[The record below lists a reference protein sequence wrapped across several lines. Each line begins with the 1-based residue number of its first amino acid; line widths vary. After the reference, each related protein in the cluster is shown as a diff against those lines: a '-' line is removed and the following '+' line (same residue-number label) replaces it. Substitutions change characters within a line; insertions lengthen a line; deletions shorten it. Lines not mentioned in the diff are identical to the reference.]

1 MMTRTWLDLPDRP
14 LSRDSSQAAERERAK
29 TTGSSEEEKD
39 AGSHYNAKTD
49 DWPVAGGSF
58 LEHSQY
64 FSASSLLT
72 VSSRTGVLTYIQP
85 SHLPPFQPH
94 RHDLTQR
101 WQISQTWK
109 KREAGCHKPSNYGGG
124 GRRDVVVCSLLCVC
138 VCVLGGEVGS
148 TGTADECLIGL
159 LCLLS
164 EVLHRWKKL
173 NSPEPEVVWCW
184 LNYTFTFWPRS
195 LLSRSFRSSCH
206 YACHSHRG
214 KEKQDKTPP
223 SWIDK
228 GLPALNGLWGAGL
241 LSMMGSNQ

>member
-1 MMTRTWLDLPDRP
+1 MLKELDNRLIISHCFAPPTPHSFFYFPEASEPAAGVTQWCTSTSPMMTRTWLDLPDRP

-29 TTGSSEEEKD
+29 TTGSSEEKKD

-138 VCVLGGEVGS
+138 VCWGG
-148 TGTADECLIGL
+148 
-159 LCLLS
+159 
-164 EVLHRWKKL
+164 RWGRQVQQM
-173 NSPEPEVVWCW
+173 NV
-184 LNYTFTFWPRS
+184 
-195 LLSRSFRSSCH
+195 
-206 YACHSHRG
+206 
-214 KEKQDKTPP
+214 
-223 SWIDK
+223 
-228 GLPALNGLWGAGL
+228 
-241 LSMMGSNQ
+241 